1 MTKITLVIADDQVLT
16 REGLRTILNLEED
29 MEVVGLAKNGEEA
42 CRLAEEHRPT
52 LVLLD
57 IQMPVMDGI
66 SALKRIQ
73 QSCPDT
79 RILILTTFIDT
90 DYIVEGLAN
99 GANGYLLKDMVG
111 DKMISSIRDTVNGQ
125 FVLPAVVAAKLAAR
139 MSQITADYE
148 QWQRSPGSSVE
159 LTEREKDLARLI
171 IRGLNN
177 REIAETLH
185 IAEGT
190 VRNYISVMYSKL
202 GVVDRPQ
209 AILRLQKLL

>member
-42 CRLAEEHRPT
+42 CRMAEEHRPT

-111 DKMISSIRDTVNGQ
+111 DKMISSIRDTVNARVGEQ
-125 FVLPAVVAAKLAAR
+125 LIHEVLIDQINFLSKDEIRNNTIRRRRGDTTGSVAK
-139 MSQITADYE
+139 
-148 QWQRSPGSSVE
+148 P
-159 LTEREKDLARLI
+159 K
-171 IRGLNN
+171 
-177 REIAETLH
+177 AE
-185 IAEGT
+185 
-190 VRNYISVMYSKL
+190 
-202 GVVDRPQ
+202 
-209 AILRLQKLL
+209 